1 MTFHRHIAQNVGIR
15 FVQTNDLYFNLATF
29 LQLLHFLCN
38 KSGDFRDKYKGIIPN
53 RISCKVAVYEETF
66 CQRELGEHDERF

>member
-38 KSGDFRDKYKGIIPN
+38 KTPFFLDK
-53 RISCKVAVYEETF
+53 
-66 CQRELGEHDERF
+66 

>member
-1 MTFHRHIAQNVGIR
+1 MIDIYTEKKESKDWIIQ
-15 FVQTNDLYFNLATF
+15 NDLYFNLATF

-38 KSGDFRDKYKGIIPN
+38 KAPLFRDKYKGIIPN

>member
-38 KSGDFRDKYKGIIPN
+38 KAPLFRDKYKGIIPN
-53 RISCKVAVYEETF
+53 RISCKVAVYEDTF